1 MMRDLMR
8 PREPRWTL
16 GRCYYRLPMSIQCIH
31 REALTSCPGR
41 LLAIALITV
50 ALLAATGCSQSD
62 EPVALFRA
70 GKFARAFALFELR
83 AANDDA
89 EAINFL
95 GIHYYLGAGVDR
107 DFKRAA
113 QYFQRA
119 ALIHDAN
126 AQRNL
131 AIMYM
136 RGLGLAQDNHRA
148 YAWFYQSYTGGNSN
162 AVQYLKMLSDNVT
175 PNAAGKAREWVA
187 AEMRQHAHHQP

>member
-1 MMRDLMR
+1 MMRDLALAS
-8 PREPRWTL
+8 EPRWTL
-16 GRCYYRLPMSIQCIH
+16 GRCYYRVSMSIQRIQ
-31 REALTSCPGR
+31 RETLISGSGRFLAAALM
-41 LLAIALITV
+41 TV
-50 ALLAATGCSQSD
+50 ALLAGAGCSQSG

-70 GKFARAFALFELR
+70 GQFARAFALFEQR
-83 AANDDA
+83 AAREDA

-95 GIHYYLGAGVDR
+95 GIHYYLGAGVER

-119 ALIHDAN
+119 ALRHDAN

-148 YAWFYQSYTGGNSN
+148 YAWFYQSYTGGNGN
-162 AVQYLKMLSDNVT
+162 AVQYLKTLSDNVT